1 MLYYL
6 EFTEHRQTKHIASI
20 SRIDEDK
27 FVWIDKFSIR
37 NLELFASN
45 SGQEGC
51 SLSEVL
57 DRTASPMGG
66 RMLRRWI
73 SLPLKSIEE
82 INARLN
88 LVGLFVE
95 RPELREALY
104 ESVALIG
111 DLERII
117 SRVAVGRV
125 SPREVVRCV

>member
-1 MLYYL
+1 
-6 EFTEHRQTKHIASI
+6 
-20 SRIDEDK
+20 
-27 FVWIDKFSIR
+27 
-37 NLELFASN
+37 
-45 SGQEGC
+45 
-51 SLSEVL
+51 
-57 DRTASPMGG
+57 
-66 RMLRRWI
+66 MLRRWI

-125 SPREVVRCV
+125 SPREVVQLKNALYALSLIHISGKQPLEEP